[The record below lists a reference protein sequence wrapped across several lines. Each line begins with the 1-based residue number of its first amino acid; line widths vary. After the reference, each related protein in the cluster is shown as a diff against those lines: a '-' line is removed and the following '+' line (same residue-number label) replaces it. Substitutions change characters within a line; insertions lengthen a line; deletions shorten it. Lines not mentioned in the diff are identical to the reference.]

1 METVKGRWGIQLTAG
16 KGAREGAAAA
26 VAQPEAEEEDEEVE
40 GAALLS
46 AARTAWSASG
56 ETEAATQQV
65 RTRHP

>member
-1 METVKGRWGIQLTAG
+1 METVKGRWGIQLTA
-16 KGAREGAAAA
+16 APSREGAAAA
-26 VAQPEAEEEDEEVE
+26 DAQPEAEEEDEEVE